1 MHPPALSFE
10 GKEGLPVNVELVV
23 FRSDGSQRQIALK
36 AGRYLIGRTD
46 EATLRI
52 PLPTVSRRHCEFVI
66 DDSTVQVR
74 DLGSSNG
81 TFRNHER
88 IQQSEFAAGDI
99 IGIGDFL
106 AVLRIDGVPME
117 VSRPEAPVEES
128 PNMDDTPAHAT
139 APTERTPLPQE
150 DSVEDI
156 DADLD
161 ATVAKKGMGSLLA
174 GSDDGESSIFDF
186 DFDFEDDDNP
196 QL

>member
-1 MHPPALSFE
+1 M
-10 GKEGLPVNVELVV
+10 NVELVV
-23 FRSDGSQRQIALK
+23 FRSDGTQRQIALK

-52 PLPTVSRRHCEFVI
+52 PLPTVSRRHCEFVV
-66 DDSTVQVR
+66 DEESVQVR

-81 TFRNHER
+81 TFRNHTR
-88 IQQSEFAAGDI
+88 IQESPFDAGDI
-99 IGIGDFL
+99 LGIGDFM
-106 AVLRIDGVPME
+106 AVLRINGVPME
-117 VSRPEAPVEES
+117 VSRPEAPAEES
-128 PNMDDTPAHAT
+128 PNMDDTPAHAA
-139 APTERTPLPQE
+139 APTERAALPAD

-174 GSDDGESSIFDF
+174 GSDEGESSVFDF